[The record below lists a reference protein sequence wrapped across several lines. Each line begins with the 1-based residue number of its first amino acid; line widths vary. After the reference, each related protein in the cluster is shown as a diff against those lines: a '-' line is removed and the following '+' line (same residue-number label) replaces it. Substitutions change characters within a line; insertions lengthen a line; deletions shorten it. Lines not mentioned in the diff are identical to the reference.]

1 LDEDRLRFVALT
13 IILTTASTI
22 AIDVAMT
29 RASCYCC
36 CYLLLQD
43 HSLSLCVSLS
53 FFSFPLPSSG
63 TTSSLFSAAIPN
75 EDQHWA
81 FDPISDLWT
90 PVFSAGPAPAAR
102 CFAGFVSGKASRA
115 NSLFLFGGIDSNG
128 NLLNDLWEFQTRS
141 SAWRALSSFL
151 TGRSP
156 SPRFGMGF
164 ISDNAGDIYI
174 VGGEGADGGNDD
186 FYKVPLPRDDAKLP
200 KNRYEFLQIYD
211 EDTVNGLD
219 DLDRPDDS
227 LGLRGQIQ
235 LCYPVNSPIYPCD
248 LKLTGSAT
256 WWRVML
262 QCDGKKGCQGISLRS
277 MHLLCD
283 PKEQKTS
290 PTFEVSGEAE
300 FSVTD
305 SIVTDCSSDASGGFV
320 RAYDKAVVKID
331 GSAISRSKVG

>member
-1 LDEDRLRFVALT
+1 
-13 IILTTASTI
+13 
-22 AIDVAMT
+22 
-29 RASCYCC
+29 
-36 CYLLLQD
+36 
-43 HSLSLCVSLS
+43 LCVSSFIFLLS
-53 FFSFPLPSSG
+53 SSG
-63 TTSSLFSAAIPN
+63 ATARLFEAAIPN
-75 EDQHWA
+75 DDQHWS

-90 PVFSAGPAPAAR
+90 PVFSTGPMPAAR

-141 SAWRALSSFL
+141 SAWIALSSFL

-164 ISDNAGDIYI
+164 ISDDAGDIYI
-174 VGGEGADGGNDD
+174 VGGESADGGNDD

-219 DLDRPDDS
+219 DLDRPNDS
-227 LGLRGQIQ
+227 LGLKKQIQ
-235 LCYPVNSPIYPCD
+235 LCYPVNSPIYPCN
-248 LKLTGSAT
+248 LKLTGRAT

-262 QCDGKKGCQGISLRS
+262 QCDGKKGCQKISMHS
-277 MHLLCD
+277 MHLECD
-283 PKEQKTS
+283 PNERKTS
-290 PTFEVSGEAE
+290 PTFEVSGGAE

-320 RAYDKAVVKID
+320 RAYDNAVVMID
-331 GSAISRSKVG
+331 GSAISSSQVWLKLCMPCKKAYIDSFDLMPVMPCWMSCLVKVEL